1 MVQDNAHANSISERY
16 QTHQEKLMTLYV
28 TRKDQEF
35 VVSNDLQLV
44 DVELVRSSIELMGEP
59 GYRGTTG
66 LGGAGGYVN
75 NGRDFAAQ
83 AASNDFDYLEHKG
96 YMSTINTLYASMNRG
111 GTETSKLYGEEGTNQ
126 VTHLPHLN
134 HGWANVEIKGMTDGS
149 QFLRDDSFTDNS
161 LSLIVPTDHGVLSFR
176 SAQQNGPPTELR
188 LERVKMQQKLKV
200 NIQFAGT
207 WPTNKRQARFVE
219 DFADTDT
226 ATYRN
231 DDGTVKLYPT
241 DARSDCHIP
250 SNMVVC
256 AVLQFKIKPRTT
268 L

>member
-28 TRKDQEF
+28 TRRDQEF

-59 GYRGTTG
+59 GFTG
-66 LGGAGGYVN
+66 VGGYVN
-75 NGRDFAAQ
+75 GGYDVAGLATDVPTGNKA
-83 AASNDFDYLEHKG
+83 
-96 YMSTINTLYASMNRG
+96 YMSTVNGLYAINKT
-111 GTETSKLYGEEGTNQ
+111 GTSTLYGETGTNSI
-126 VTHLPHLN
+126 THLPHLN
-134 HGWANVEIKGMTDGS
+134 HGWANVEIKGMTEGS
-149 QFLRDDSFTDNS
+149 QFLRDENFTDNS
-161 LSLIVPTDHGVLSFR
+161 LSLIVPTDHGLLSVR

-219 DFADTDT
+219 DFADTVP

-231 DDGTVKLYPT
+231 ADGTVKTHGTT
-241 DARSDCHIP
+241 DCLIP
-250 SNMVVC
+250 SNMIVC

>member
-44 DVELVRSSIELMGEP
+44 DIELVRSSIELMGEP
-59 GYRGTTG
+59 GFT
-66 LGGAGGYVN
+66 AEGGYVN
-75 NGRDFAAQ
+75 GGRDVAGGATPILQ
-83 AASNDFDYLEHKG
+83 NKA
-96 YMSTINTLYASMNRG
+96 YMATVNGLYAINKTGTSTLYG
-111 GTETSKLYGEEGTNQ
+111 DTGTNSI
-126 VTHLPHLN
+126 VHLPHLN
-134 HGWANVEIKGMTDGS
+134 HGWANVEIKGMTEGN
-149 QFLRDDSFTDNS
+149 QFLRDENFTDNS
-161 LSLIVPTDHGVLSFR
+161 LSLIVPTDHGLLSVR

-188 LERVKMQQKLKV
+188 LERVKMQQKLRV

-219 DFADTDT
+219 DFADTDPT
-226 ATYRN
+226 TYRN
-231 DDGTVKLYPT
+231 TDLTVKTHGTT
-241 DARSDCHIP
+241 DCQIP
-250 SNMVVC
+250 SNMIVC